1 MKPIKAYACTIC
13 EDIHKTKAL
22 AEGCEAKCKDR
33 EKKNAKEK
41 TRIEKIDYWRNYPR
55 LNATSMAE
63 VVSMCIEA
71 SKHIEPTSELGEL
84 SFTVR
89 YEADTPNTHSC
100 PIDGVTNW
108 GNKRCEPGAVL
119 SYPSLTGKIKFIY
132 KKDKHKIDIFGSFR
146 HHGILGISTGT
157 GGGGGSSS
165 YSSYEVNIWLDD
177 FPLLKEKI
185 EKEQQAVSDHER
197 LISEQHHIYVA
208 SYQADDM
215 YKSNNEEINKLQD
228 QINILQ
234 AKMGAYRHSNSLIF
248 DYYKA
253 PCDKAIKES
262 FDKLDSNEFIR
273 THHNSL

>member
-1 MKPIKAYACTIC
+1 MKPIKAYACTVC
-13 EDIHKTKAL
+13 ENIHKTKTS
-22 AEGCEAKCKDR
+22 AEECEVKCKAR
-33 EKKNAKEK
+33 EEKNAKEK
-41 TRIEKIDYWRNYPR
+41 TRIENIDYWRNYPR

-71 SKHIEPTSELGEL
+71 SKQIEPSSELGDL

-89 YEADTPNTHSC
+89 YIENASNSHSC
-100 PIDGVTNW
+100 PIGGVQAW
-108 GNKRCEPGAVL
+108 GSQRSEPGAIL
-119 SYPSLTGKIKFIY
+119 GYPSLSGRIKFIY
-132 KKDKHKIDIFGSFR
+132 KKEKHKLDIFDS
-146 HHGILGISTGT
+146 HGILGISTGSGS
-157 GGGGGSSS
+157 GGSSSS

-185 EKEQQAVSDHER
+185 EKEQQSFNEHQRLVSK
-197 LISEQHHIYVA
+197 QHNIYVA

-228 QINILQ
+228 QMNILQ
-234 AKMGAYRHSNSLIF
+234 AKMGAYRHSNSLLF
-248 DYYKA
+248 DYYKV

-273 THHNSL
+273 VYKSSL

>member
-1 MKPIKAYACTIC
+1 MKPIKAYACPIC

-22 AEGCEAKCKDR
+22 AEGCEVKCKAR
-33 EKKNAKEK
+33 EEKNAKEK
-41 TRIEKIDYWRNYPR
+41 TRIENIDYWRNYPR

-71 SKHIEPTSELGEL
+71 SKHIEPTSELGDL
-84 SFTVR
+84 QFKVR
-89 YEADTPNTHSC
+89 YEANSSNSHSC
-100 PIDGVTNW
+100 PIGGVTAW
-108 GNKRCEPGAVL
+108 GSERREPGAVL
-119 SYPSLTGKIKFIY
+119 GYPSLSGQIKFIY
-132 KKDKHKIDIFGSFR
+132 KKYKHKIDIFGSFR

-185 EKEQQAVSDHER
+185 EKEQQAVSYHER
-197 LISEQHHIYVA
+197 LISEQHNIYVS
-208 SYQADDM
+208 SYQADEI

-234 AKMGAYRHSNSLIF
+234 VKMGEYRHSNSLIF